1 MGTTGNSEKLISENG
16 FYKTKFYEFIM
27 FYLSTNNNNK
37 FTELAKKF
45 KDSNKSVTF
54 FMEILNHYLNTFSN
68 DINKENFISL
78 EKNKLSCW

>member
-1 MGTTGNSEKLISENG
+1 
-16 FYKTKFYEFIM
+16 M